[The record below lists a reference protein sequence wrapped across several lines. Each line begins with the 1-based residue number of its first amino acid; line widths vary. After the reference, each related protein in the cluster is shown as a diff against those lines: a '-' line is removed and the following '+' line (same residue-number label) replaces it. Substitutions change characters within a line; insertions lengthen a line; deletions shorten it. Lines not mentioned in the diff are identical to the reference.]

1 MSDFLLTQIINY
13 GAPILGA
20 IVFIGA
26 MGAPF
31 PGTLIVIAAGAFSKQ
46 GILSWYTTGP
56 VALACVVLGDSLSYG
71 MGYYAREHI
80 LRRFQNSERWAQA
93 EASFN
98 RWGGMSV
105 FWTRFLITGIAV
117 PVNLIA
123 GTSDFRFRRFF
134 LYDLIGEFIWIFGYG
149 GLGYL
154 FGSQWELIS
163 QFISDFGGLAL
174 GLTFLAGG
182 IYYLL
187 RQKGYFNRPLS
198 LPQFVR
204 LRLAQYGICL
214 R

>member
-1 MSDFLLTQIINY
+1 MADFLLTQIINY

-46 GILSWYTTGP
+46 GILPWATTGLI
-56 VALACVVLGDSLSYG
+56 ALTCVVLGDSLSYG
-71 MGYYAREHI
+71 IGYYARERI
-80 LRRFQNSERWAQA
+80 LQRFQNSKRWAQA
-93 EASFN
+93 ESTFS

-123 GTSDFRFRRFF
+123 GTSDFRFRRFI
-134 LYDLIGEFIWIFGYG
+134 LYDLIGELIWIFGYG

-154 FGSQWELIS
+154 FGTQWEIV
-163 QFISDFGGLAL
+163 SDFLSNISGLAL
-174 GLTFLAGG
+174 GLVILVAGIFLAILWANAGR
-182 IYYLL
+182 IEV
-187 RQKGYFNRPLS
+187 NS
-198 LPQFVR
+198 
-204 LRLAQYGICL
+204 
-214 R
+214 

>member
-31 PGTLIVIAAGAFSKQ
+31 PGTLIVIAAGAFARQ
-46 GILSWYTTGP
+46 GLLTWYSTGLI
-56 VALACVVLGDSLSYG
+56 ALVCVVLGDNLSYA
-71 MGYYAREHI
+71 MGHFAREPV
-80 LRRFQNSERWAQA
+80 LRRFQDSENWIKA
-93 EASFN
+93 ETSFN

-123 GTSDFRFRRFF
+123 GTSGFGIRRFF
-134 LYDLIGEFIWIFGYG
+134 IYDLIGEAVWIFGYG

-154 FGSQWELIS
+154 FGTQWEVVSDVLSNIS
-163 QFISDFGGLAL
+163 GLSL
-174 GLTFLAGG
+174 GLVLLG
-182 IYYLL
+182 IGIWL
-187 RQKGYFNRPLS
+187 G
-198 LPQFVR
+198 VR
-204 LRLAQYGICL
+204 WLKIIEARKAEVPDV
-214 R
+214 

>member
-1 MSDFLLTQIINY
+1 MTDFLLTQVINY

-46 GILSWYTTGP
+46 GILPWGTTGLI
-56 VALACVVLGDSLSYG
+56 ALMCVVLGDSLSYG
-71 MGYYAREHI
+71 MGYYARERI
-80 LRRFQNSERWAQA
+80 LRRFQNSKRWAQA
-93 EASFN
+93 ESTFY

-123 GTSDFRFRRFF
+123 GTSDFRFRRFI
-134 LYDLIGEFIWIFGYG
+134 LYDLIGECIWIFGYG

-154 FGSQWELIS
+154 FGTQWEVV
-163 QFISDFGGLAL
+163 SDFLSNVSGLAL
-174 GLTFLAGG
+174 GLLFLAIG
-182 IYYLL
+182 IVLAIRWL
-187 RQKGYFNRPLS
+187 RTSHLKTNP
-198 LPQFVR
+198 
-204 LRLAQYGICL
+204 
-214 R
+214 

>member
-31 PGTLIVIAAGAFSKQ
+31 PGTLIVIAAGAFARQ
-46 GILSWYTTGP
+46 GLLTWYSTGLI
-56 VALACVVLGDSLSYG
+56 ALVCVVLGDNLSYA
-71 MGYYAREHI
+71 MGHFAREAV
-80 LRRFQNSERWAQA
+80 LRRFQDSENWIKA
-93 EASFN
+93 ETSFN

-123 GTSDFRFRRFF
+123 GTSGFGIRRFF
-134 LYDLIGEFIWIFGYG
+134 IYDLIGEAVWIFGYG

-154 FGSQWELIS
+154 FGTQWEVVSDVLSNIS
-163 QFISDFGGLAL
+163 GLSL
-174 GLTFLAGG
+174 GLVLLG
-182 IYYLL
+182 IGIWL
-187 RQKGYFNRPLS
+187 G
-198 LPQFVR
+198 VR
-204 LRLAQYGICL
+204 WLKIIEARKAEVPEA
-214 R
+214 